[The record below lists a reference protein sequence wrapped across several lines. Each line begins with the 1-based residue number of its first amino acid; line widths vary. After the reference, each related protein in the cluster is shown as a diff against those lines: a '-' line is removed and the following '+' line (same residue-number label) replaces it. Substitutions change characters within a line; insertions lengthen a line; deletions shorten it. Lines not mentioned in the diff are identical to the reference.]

1 MGRRS
6 RHRRPKATERR
17 VEDMLLAAVELHRRR
32 DMGRAET
39 LYRRVLKAA
48 PAHPDALHFLGVL
61 RHAVGQSDEGVALV
75 ERAIG
80 LVPDFAGFHNNLGNI
95 HAERGDVPAATAAYE
110 RSIALAPA
118 AADPHNNLGALYQ
131 AAGRLE
137 EAEARFQR
145 AIELD
150 PGHANAHNNLGL
162 LCQARNDI
170 RGAVRNFSNA
180 ITLAPRASD
189 GRKLLATAYCR
200 LGRIEDAAGVYREW
214 LQEDPGNPEALHMLA
229 ACSAATV
236 PGRASDAFLEATFDS
251 FARSFEKQLMEHLHY
266 RAPQLCGAMLEQYL
280 PPPARQFALLDAGCG
295 TGLCGP
301 LMAPWA
307 ASLTGVDLSSGMLDR
322 ARNKGVYD
330 VLEKA
335 ELTAFLERSCER
347 WDVVLSADTLVY
359 FGDLEPALAAAR
371 GGLRPDGL
379 LVFTVEAC
387 ADEAN
392 RPWELLPHGRY
403 AHTPSYVEAVLAS
416 AGLALLGIAREV
428 LRFEAGDPVNG
439 WVVTARKRGPAFH

>member
-6 RHRRPKATERR
+6 RHRRPKAPERR
-17 VEDMLLAAVELHRRR
+17 VDDMLLAAVELHRGL
-32 DMGRAET
+32 DLGRAEA
-39 LYRRVLKAA
+39 LYRRVLEVA
-48 PAHPDALHFLGVL
+48 PAHPDALHFLGIL

-75 ERAIG
+75 ERAIR

-110 RSIALAPA
+110 RSIALAPG
-118 AADPHNNLGALYQ
+118 AADPHNNLGALYR
-131 AAGRLE
+131 AVGRLE

-150 PGHANAHNNLGL
+150 PRHANAHNNLGL
-162 LCQARNDI
+162 LCQARDDI
-170 RGAVRNFSNA
+170 PGAVRNFSKA

-189 GRKLLATAYCR
+189 GRKLLAAAYCR
-200 LGRIEDAAGVYREW
+200 LGSIEDAAGVYREW
-214 LQEDPGNPEALHMLA
+214 LEEDPGNPEALHMLA

-251 FARSFEKQLMEHLHY
+251 FAKSFERQLTEHLHY
-266 RAPQLCGAMLEQYL
+266 RAPQLCAAMLEQYL

-307 ASLTGVDLSSGMLDR
+307 ASLTGVDLSSGMLER

-330 VLEKA
+330 ILEKA
-335 ELTAFLERSCER
+335 ELTAFLQRSQEL
-347 WDVVLSADTLVY
+347 WDVVLSADTFVY
-359 FGDLEPALAAAR
+359 FGDLEPALTAAR
-371 GGLRPDGL
+371 GALRPNGL
-379 LVFTVEAC
+379 IVFTVEASV
-387 ADEAN
+387 DEAK
-392 RPWELLPHGRY
+392 RPWDLLPHGRY
-403 AHTPSYVEAVLAS
+403 SHTRAYVEAVLDG
-416 AGLALLGIAREV
+416 AGLALLGIEREV
-428 LRFEAGDPVNG
+428 LRFEAGDAVSG
-439 WVVTARKRGPAFH
+439 WLVTARKRDPASQ